1 MWQLRFG
8 YWAFFFLVLL
18 IVFFFPAIPKGQ
30 YLSAWL
36 AMLACAR
43 LLENA
48 DLLSKNWAGGHW
60 LWITKGYLF
69 NNIWLLAPLLDPP
82 AAPPSVTVLGLSPS
96 SQSGLSHVS
105 LLLPFP
111 TAYSASLSVKLY
123 CALSCQGGSAP
134 SLCWASP
141 VSGYNLLLS
150 SATVICSGVPH
161 YLATRRQH
169 TQTGSEAGLA
179 LKPLSSWKSLAVWNT
194 SVAEEVLWCYAY

>member
-1 MWQLRFG
+1 MRQLRFV

-30 YLSAWL
+30 YLSVWL

-60 LWITKGYLF
+60 LWITKRYLF
-69 NNIWLLAPLLDPP
+69 NNIWLLAPPLDPP

-96 SQSGLSHVS
+96 SPSGLSHVS

-169 TQTGSEAGLA
+169 TQTSSEAGLA
-179 LKPLSSWKSLAVWNT
+179 LKPLSSWKSLAV
-194 SVAEEVLWCYAY
+194 